1 MKLPVDI
8 DELIENDEQWEWG
21 EGAWR
26 GVRLTAAPLASRQVK
41 IFNTRLP
48 SLVPTNNR
56 KKIFFHVGVVGEA
69 AQGEGGGPAHWM
81 PFLFISFSNT
91 LPICAGLFVTSTPA

>member
-26 GVRLTAAPLASRQVK
+26 GVRLTAAPLSR
-41 IFNTRLP
+41 
-48 SLVPTNNR
+48 
-56 KKIFFHVGVVGEA
+56 VGK
-69 AQGEGGGPAHWM
+69 
-81 PFLFISFSNT
+81 
-91 LPICAGLFVTSTPA
+91 